1 MAPVGSTTLAH
12 FSRSCCWMLS
22 STRRLDAG
30 HSAAAG
36 TGHPSQSRVG
46 SARAPLMAAAHAGSA
61 GMPSRSVPPRRV
73 PRCAFPSCQVN
84 KEPLTVIDALT
95 GKSQQGIQL
104 LVLLQNLVVPSPAL
118 VVRLDPVE
126 WLLEWGGGGDAAGVR
141 LHWAALE
148 RVWPPPSEPSNRL
161 SHLAM

>member
-1 MAPVGSTTLAH
+1 
-12 FSRSCCWMLS
+12 
-22 STRRLDAG
+22 
-30 HSAAAG
+30 
-36 TGHPSQSRVG
+36 
-46 SARAPLMAAAHAGSA
+46 
-61 GMPSRSVPPRRV
+61 MPSRSVPPRRV